1 MEMTKEKILKEYAE
15 AKDKANEIKVLAD
28 LNVTSCRAICNI
40 LTEAGIPLPPKKG
53 GWGRPPKAVAEAK
66 KAEAAEAAPGDM
78 TEEQK
83 DVLVKALN
91 MLIKYNEELKDST
104 QRTVNYFK
112 EQIEELEERMKSRE
126 EEIEREK
133 ADAEIARGLLEKIGG
148 AEKNETDEKRDC

>member
-1 MEMTKEKILKEYAE
+1 MEMTKEKILQEYAE

-66 KAEAAEAAPGDM
+66 KAEAAEAVPEAL

-83 DVLVKALN
+83 DVLVRALN
-91 MLIKYNEELKDST
+91 LLIRYNEELNGATQST
-104 QRTVNYFK
+104 VDYIK
-112 EQIEELEERMKSRE
+112 KQIAELEERVKSRE
-126 EEIEREK
+126 EELEREK

-148 AEKNETDEKRDC
+148 ADKNETDEKRDC